1 MLTWFAE
8 TIDCGNENDES
19 RNATDTTLDPQE
31 TPAMEEGDDEASC
44 GSDNSE
50 DTIES
55 IVHYVNDPIYFWE
68 CISQEGWKIFP

>member
-8 TIDCGNENDES
+8 TIDCKNENDDNSNES
-19 RNATDTTLDPQE
+19 DATLDPEE
-31 TPAMEEGDDEASC
+31 TPAREEDDDEGSC

-55 IVHYVNDPIYFWE
+55 IVHYVNDPIFFWE